1 MRVDQDKEAFEPI
14 TIVLETKQEASILH
28 EAIEVI
34 YQDFS
39 GEERILLIDL
49 SNALSECD
57 Y

>member
-34 YQDFS
+34 YQYFS
-39 GEERILLIDL
+39 GEKRILLIDL